1 MTLQKK
7 EKVLDY
13 LFEDPPLATQKFA
26 LVSIVGPNMPQKCD
40 IWGLKIR
47 GVAGTIDEAKKLSQ
61 KILRVDNIIVC
72 AGQTPQTELLE
83 ELRGKGVA
91 VHLIGGAEE
100 ARELDAKR
108 AIDRGARLAAEI

>member
-1 MTLQKK
+1 MLGSVAYDKIDDEGLHITIGKK
-7 EKVLDY
+7 EK
-13 LFEDPPLATQKFA
+13 E
-26 LVSIVGPNMPQKCD
+26 
-40 IWGLKIR
+40 
-47 GVAGTIDEAKKLSQ
+47 
-61 KILRVDNIIVC
+61 ILRVDNVIIC
-72 AGQTPQTELLE
+72 AGQTPRAELLE